1 MKPNGPPSNNP
12 LNSSSNP
19 SYIIQRGRLLS
30 MNTPKLSPLRMVQS
44 PFPIAEPN
52 FFDGNMNICNE
63 FRLEE
68 PQPAEEYVEPVQES
82 EDESYSEIEFPKF
95 PENE

>member
-1 MKPNGPPSNNP
+1 MRPNGQPNNNNP
-12 LNSSSNP
+12 NSSGNP
-19 SYIIQRGRLLS
+19 NYFYQRGRLLS

-52 FFDGNMNICNE
+52 FFDSNMNIGNE

-68 PQPAEEYVEPVQES
+68 PQPTE
-82 EDESYSEIEFPKF
+82 
-95 PENE
+95 